1 VSATVVEP
9 TRDGPSPDVRGLR
22 VLEFCDYYAPG
33 TGGGAERVAREVNRA
48 LIEMGAR
55 ITVVGACP
63 DAPFADP
70 GIDAVARRA
79 VDLTPLIGA
88 QLSISPGFSRYATTV
103 IRRTRPDVLYAHS
116 IHFHGSLAAAVASR
130 RTGIPLVTVVHVGG
144 LDALEGRARLLA
156 ELHERTVGRFVLRSS
171 AAVVAVAPEVAT
183 HARRRGAR
191 GEVTV
196 APNGVAHA
204 AFAPAP
210 LPDTP
215 PDAPRVALPVVLFVG
230 RLVDNKG
237 IGLLLDAA
245 RVLWSSG
252 RRFRVVV
259 VGDGARRAALTAQC
273 HAAGEPVEFTGHSD
287 QVAALMRGAA
297 VVVRP
302 SYTEGMPLAVLEA
315 MATRRCLVVSDIP
328 AHSALL
334 EHGVSGML
342 HRVGDVADLAVQ
354 LGAVLDDGA
363 LRERLAAA
371 AHTRSLAHTW
381 EACARVHASVLA
393 RTALRRA

>member
-9 TRDGPSPDVRGLR
+9 AREDPTPDIRGLR

-48 LIEMGAR
+48 LNEMGAH

-63 DAPFADP
+63 EAPFADP
-70 GIDAVARRA
+70 GIDTVARRA

-88 QLSISPGFSRYATTV
+88 QLSISPGFARYATTV
-103 IRRTRPDVLYAHS
+103 IRRNRPDVLYAHS

-144 LDALEGRARLLA
+144 LDALAGRARLLA
-156 ELHERTVGRFVLRSS
+156 ELHERTLGRFVLRSS
-171 AAVVAVAPEVAT
+171 AAVVAVAPEVAS

-191 GEVTV
+191 GTVTV

-204 AFAPAP
+204 TFTPAP
-210 LPDTP
+210 PQEAPD
-215 PDAPRVALPVVLFVG
+215 DLPVVLFVG

-245 RVLWSSG
+245 RALWRSG

-259 VGDGARRAALTAQC
+259 VGEGARRAALTAEC
-273 HAAGEPVEFTGHSD
+273 RAAGEPVEFTGHCD
-287 QVAALMRGAA
+287 RVAERMQAAA

-315 MATRRCLVVSDIP
+315 MASRRCLVVSDIP
-328 AHSALL
+328 AHAALL

-342 HRVGDVADLAVQ
+342 HRVGDVADLAVH
-354 LGAVLDDGA
+354 LGAVLDDGR

-393 RTALRRA
+393 RTAGLGRMRSGA

>member
-1 VSATVVEP
+1 
-9 TRDGPSPDVRGLR
+9 
-22 VLEFCDYYAPG
+22 
-33 TGGGAERVAREVNRA
+33 
-48 LIEMGAR
+48 
-55 ITVVGACP
+55 
-63 DAPFADP
+63 
-70 GIDAVARRA
+70 
-79 VDLTPLIGA
+79 
-88 QLSISPGFSRYATTV
+88 
-103 IRRTRPDVLYAHS
+103 
-116 IHFHGSLAAAVASR
+116 
-130 RTGIPLVTVVHVGG
+130 LVTVVHVGG
-144 LDALEGRARLLA
+144 LDALAGRARLLA
-156 ELHERTVGRFVLRSS
+156 ELHERTLGRFVLRSS
-171 AAVVAVAPEVAT
+171 AAIVAVAPEVAS

-191 GEVTV
+191 GAVTV

-204 AFAPAP
+204 AFTPAP
-210 LPDTP
+210 PHEAPD
-215 PDAPRVALPVVLFVG
+215 DLPVVLFVG

-371 AHTRSLAHTW
+371 AHSRSLAHTW